1 MDKVAQKSAVLVTP
15 PKHSPTLTRGA
26 YSIHLMSIPSTRSAH
41 LLPMASSRTA
51 LSSLFSATA
60 FNAAARPASGWT
72 PSSSFYSAHYF
83 SSRSHHLSSTIRYA
97 GTNNIAN
104 GLCQRRHYS
113 LDRPNSGLPSPLSL
127 FSSPIASGGSGGA
140 RSSSNDSS
148 PYAQSLEI
156 SNWPITKVNTII
168 NIVPQGKRMVVE
180 RFGKLHAIH
189 ESGYFIAIPLV
200 DTIAYVIDVRERA
213 VDIPNQS
220 AITRDNVSV
229 EVSGNLFVR
238 VADPERAAYGAR
250 NPLYAVIMVSL
261 LSLLFNV
268 YMSREKAHVLI
279 DPISPTTTHHHYYHH
294 VISMLNLPC
303 DRPSVN
309 WNSTKYYTIVLA
321 LILSSRVQSKKQ
333 PWHGDLR
340 YVVMN

>member
-1 MDKVAQKSAVLVTP
+1 MKTL
-15 PKHSPTLTRGA
+15 PKFRSPFPHASLP
-26 YSIHLMSIPSTRSAH
+26 HNLMSIPSTRSAH

-60 FNAAARPASGWT
+60 FNSAKPASGRT
-72 PSSSFYSAHYF
+72 PSSSSFSSAHYF
-83 SSRSHHLSSTIRYA
+83 RSRSHHLSTIRYA

-127 FSSPIASGGSGGA
+127 FSSPMASGGGGGAGMGA

-250 NPLYAVIMVSL
+250 NPLYAVIMVS
-261 LSLLFNV
+261 
-268 YMSREKAHVLI
+268 YCC
-279 DPISPTTTHHHYYHH
+279 HYY
-294 VISMLNLPC
+294 SMC
-303 DRPSVN
+303 I
-309 WNSTKYYTIVLA
+309 YHE
-321 LILSSRVQSKKQ
+321 KK
-333 PWHGDLR
+333 H
-340 YVVMN
+340 MCIN